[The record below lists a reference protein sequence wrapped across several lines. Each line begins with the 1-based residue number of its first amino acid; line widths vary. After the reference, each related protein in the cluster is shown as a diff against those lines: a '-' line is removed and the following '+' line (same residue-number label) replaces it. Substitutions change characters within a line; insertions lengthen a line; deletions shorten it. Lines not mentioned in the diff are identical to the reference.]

1 MKRQLLS
8 FAFCLLLAVPAYG
21 APLAEGNTVVV
32 PSSTVY
38 NINPYNPASIHGVG
52 ESGTLTLRNANKT
65 ITLPLSSPLYRL
77 NDAYGD
83 TITCIDGVWGIQRE
97 IGVMT
102 LDGSEAWKPVT
113 TTSWQN
119 SNTTLYQLDLEEP
132 IACGAGFATH
142 FDVVTHE
149 TQKTRIYDGLSV
161 CPGGNALYLRV
172 MNVKNMNTPETLSAW
187 LSGRKEANVPV
198 QFFYLKETPSFEPFD
213 DETQALLSSTDF
225 SHVVNNDFYATEVKE
240 RPISSAFRSETV
252 PEGFDSFC
260 RAVTDV
266 QILDGNNGYFLSS
279 LTPTETGL
287 LVTIQKED
295 GTTLTGEIDRYE
307 ADLLSDKNTSLLC
320 TSDRDGAIVT
330 LQLYLPALR
339 FPTQP
344 VTGGSFATTGFS
356 DSVYQA
362 PGLLVPEQLVISGQN
377 SMLFGQNLL
386 VDSQAATVTATDGEK
401 DLGEDIWDLSALSS
415 DQLSLQRNGQTE
427 STVSVIHA
435 DALPDLPENLRVLL
449 LGDSLFG
456 EGYYSQFLAQ
466 CFAADDTPVT
476 FLGIGTAGETHH
488 EGRGG
493 WAAYDYCHS
502 QSKYGYTNIFLN
514 DGQFDFSYYMDRQG
528 YDGVDVVVLQLG
540 INDLNLTHDNR
551 PEDVIGHLD
560 TIIESI
566 HRYDETIQ
574 IYLNCPLLPFGEL
587 ETLPDKNKRL
597 HLTEAM
603 LSAYENR
610 QEEGIFLVPVY
621 AFVDPYLDFKLEEP
635 LLDAKNQDASF
646 VVTDTTHP
654 AQSGYEALAQTTY
667 QYLKYGQTFQQ

>member
-1 MKRQLLS
+1 MKQQLLAS
-8 FAFCLLLAVPAYG
+8 ALCLLLAVPAFG
-21 APLAEGNTVVV
+21 APLTEGNTVVV

-38 NINPYNPASIHGVG
+38 NINPYNPAAIHGVG
-52 ESGTLTLRNANKT
+52 EGGALTLYTKT
-65 ITLPLSSPLYRL
+65 KAISLPLSSPLYRL

-83 TITCIDGVWGIQRE
+83 TIACIDGVWGIQRE

-102 LDGSEAWKPVT
+102 LDGSEDWEPVT

-119 SNTTLYQLDLEEP
+119 SNTTLYRLDLEEP

-142 FDVVTHE
+142 FDVVSHE
-149 TQKTRIYDGLSV
+149 TQKTRVYDGISV
-161 CPGGNALYLRV
+161 CPGGDAIYLRV
-172 MNVKNMNTPETLSAW
+172 MKVKNMNTPKTLSAW
-187 LSGRKEANVPV
+187 LAGRQAAHVPV

-213 DETQALLSSTDF
+213 DKTQKLLSSTDF
-225 SHVVNNDFYATEVKE
+225 SHVVTSDFYGTEVTS

-260 RAVTDV
+260 RAVTDI
-266 QILDGNNGYFLSS
+266 QILDGNNGYYLSS

-287 LVTIQKED
+287 LVSIQRED
-295 GTTLTGEIDRYE
+295 GTLFTGELDRYE
-307 ADLLSDKNTSLLC
+307 ADLLSDKNTALLC
-320 TSDRDGAIVT
+320 TSNKDDAVIT

-344 VTGGSFATTGFS
+344 VTGGSFATTGFA

-362 PGLLVPEQLVISGQN
+362 PGLVVPDQLVISGQN
-377 SMLFGQNLL
+377 ATLFGQNLL
-386 VDSQAATVTATDGEK
+386 VDSHGGMVTAFDGEEE
-401 DLGEDIWDLSALSS
+401 LGEDAWNLSSLSS

-427 STVSVIHA
+427 AAVTIVNA
-435 DALPDLPENLRVLL
+435 DTLPNLPQNLRVLL

-456 EGYYSQFLAQ
+456 EGYYSQYLAQ

-493 WAAYDYCHS
+493 WATYDYCHS

-514 DGQFDFSYYMDRQG
+514 DGQFDFSHYMNRQG

-551 PEDVIGHLD
+551 PEDVIGHLNA
-560 TIIESI
+560 IIKSI

-574 IYLNCPLLPFGEL
+574 IYINAPLLPFGQL

-603 LSAYENR
+603 LAAYENR
-610 QEEGIFLVPVY
+610 QAEGIFLVPVY

-635 LLDAKNQDASF
+635 LLDEENQDGAF

-654 AQSGYEALAQTTY
+654 AQSGYETLADTTY
-667 QYLKYGQTFQQ
+667 QYLKYGQWLKN